1 MNFSAAA
8 CARGSS
14 AEEPA
19 AVTSPET
26 GAAVEEAVSA
36 AASVEAVSAAAS
48 VEAVVA
54 AASVEAVSAAASVAA
69 VVDALVEELDE
80 PQPASTP
87 ADITQAARILS
98 TFLVFIMIFPPGH
111 TAVFV
116 CVSY

>member
-1 MNFSAAA
+1 
-8 CARGSS
+8 
-14 AEEPA
+14 
-19 AVTSPET
+19 VTSPET

-54 AASVEAVSAAASVAA
+54 AASVEAVSAA

-98 TFLVFIMIFPPGH
+98 VFLVFIMIFPPGH